1 MAMKSWRVSPTA
13 TTTTT
18 ARTTSMMKSSAEAS
32 HAPSRGFLAARVP
45 LYQRRIEDVLARALE
60 IESGATERLL
70 QAMRYSTL
78 AGGKRVRPV
87 LVYATGEALGAP
99 LETLDAAA
107 AAVELI
113 HVYSLVHDDLP
124 AMDNDDLRR
133 GRPTCHRAFD
143 EATAILTGDALQA
156 RAFELL
162 THAPASIAPA
172 ARLEML
178 RVLADA
184 IGTRGMAGGQAIDLE
199 SVKQTLDEAALE
211 RMHRQKTGALIQA
224 SVLLGAISAGLQSAP
239 ERAALTEFGAEIGLA
254 FQIQDDILDVEGT
267 TTELGKRAGADADR
281 VKPTYPS
288 VLGLDR
294 ARAEAIARRDRAL
307 AALAPLGPRFAP
319 LSEFA
324 HFLVAR
330 VN

>member
-1 MAMKSWRVSPTA
+1 MTPL
-13 TTTTT
+13 
-18 ARTTSMMKSSAEAS
+18 
-32 HAPSRGFLAARVP
+32 FLADRVP
-45 LYQRRIEDVLARALE
+45 LYQQRIEKVLAASLA
-60 IESGATERLL
+60 IEGAATTRLL
-70 QAMRYSTL
+70 EAMRYSTL

-87 LVYATGEALGAP
+87 LVYATGEALGAS
-99 LETLDAAA
+99 LELLDAAA

-143 EATAILTGDALQA
+143 ESTAILVGDALQA
-156 RAFELL
+156 RAFEVLAN
-162 THAPASIAPA
+162 APDPINAS

-199 SVKQTLDEAALE
+199 AVKQSLGEAELE

-224 SVLLGAISAGLQSAP
+224 SVLLGAISACELEPSLRSAL
-239 ERAALTEFGAEIGLA
+239 AEFGAEIGLA

-267 TTELGKRAGADADR
+267 TTALGKRAGADADR

-288 VLGLDR
+288 VMGLEKSR
-294 ARAEAIARRDRAL
+294 EQALARRDRAI
-307 AALAPLGPRFAP
+307 AALAPWSPRFKA

-324 HFLVAR
+324 NFLVAR
-330 VN
+330 AN

>member
-1 MAMKSWRVSPTA
+1 MTPG
-13 TTTTT
+13 
-18 ARTTSMMKSSAEAS
+18 AEA
-32 HAPSRGFLAARVP
+32 ARVGPREFLADRVP
-45 LYQRRIEDVLARALE
+45 LYQRRIEDVLARTLE
-60 IESGATERLL
+60 IEGGATARLL
-70 QAMRYSTL
+70 DAMRYSTL

-99 LETLDAAA
+99 LEWLDSPA

-143 EATAILTGDALQA
+143 EATAILVGDALQA
-156 RAFELL
+156 RAFEVLA
-162 THAPASIAPA
+162 HGPA
-172 ARLEML
+172 AVSAASRIEML

-199 SVKQTLDEAALE
+199 AVRKTLDEPALE

-224 SVLLGAISAGLQSAP
+224 SVLLGAIAAGVQATS
-239 ERAALTEFGAEIGLA
+239 ERDALTAFGAEIGLA

-267 TTELGKRAGADADR
+267 TQTLGKRAGADADL

-288 VLGLDR
+288 VLGLGPARVR
-294 ARAEAIARRDRAL
+294 ALACRDRAIG
-307 AALAPLGPRFAP
+307 ALTPLGPRFAH
-319 LSEFA
+319 LAEFA
-324 HFLVAR
+324 NFLVSR
-330 VN
+330 LN